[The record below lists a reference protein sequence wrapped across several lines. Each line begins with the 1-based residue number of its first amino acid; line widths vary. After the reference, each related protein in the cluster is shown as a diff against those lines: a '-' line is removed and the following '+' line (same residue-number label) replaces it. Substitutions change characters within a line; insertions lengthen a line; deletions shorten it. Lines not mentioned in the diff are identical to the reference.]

1 MMNSNNP
8 LVNAVENF
16 SQSFENISA
25 GEKALMK
32 IRDDFIQNVTRVSPV
47 SDRLRNKNPL
57 AEAGNIVERQ
67 ISSVIRKSVQDWDAS
82 ETTRALSEHFADK
95 VILLVFGKVNAGK
108 SSLCNYV
115 ASLFESGEVEFFFL
129 EDGVRRYTPEPF
141 SEGVT
146 ETTARIQG
154 VELGD
159 NLVLLDS
166 PGLHSVTDENGELT
180 RLFTDSADA
189 VLWLT
194 PSTSPGQ
201 VQELDDLRIE
211 LESGKPLLP
220 IITRSDVRE
229 EDCDDDGNLTSI
241 LINKTKGNRKEQED
255 DVYRRSV
262 EKLGDK
268 TEVKQPFSISVHAH
282 KQSGGAPNS
291 LQESGLAEL
300 ELRMAELVAAAGCY
314 KPCKARQQVINY
326 LDRSV
331 LQSVKDLLLPA
342 VDDLERLI
350 SNEEKATG
358 QYTQEALTKLRQ
370 ELAEKVTD
378 WAEELKDSGDRAL
391 LASRINALVSARL
404 AKELRYSV
412 EKFVESV
419 DTVLVQ
425 IEESDV
431 GDFKDIEIEYEKVSG
446 RAMQAAASVGG
457 ALAGAAAGSF
467 LGPVGTAVGGLL
479 GSLIGGAGG
488 QMLVETETVKMKVGV
503 DATQAVEQT
512 LHKLDR
518 KLPGIVERA
527 FEPWLEVL
535 KDMENSAAHIK
546 AEVYAFEKNLNSAK
560 EKFK

>member
-1 MMNSNNP
+1 MTNSSNP

-16 SQSFENISA
+16 SQSFEKISA
-25 GEKALMK
+25 GENVLMK
-32 IRDDFIQNVTRVSPV
+32 IRDDFVQNVTRVSPV
-47 SDRLRNKNPL
+47 SDSLRSKNPL

-82 ETTRALSEHFADK
+82 ETTRALSEHFGDK

-115 ASLFESGEVEFFFL
+115 ASLFERDEVKFFYL

-211 LESGKPLLP
+211 LESDKPLLP
-220 IITRSDVRE
+220 IITRSDSRE
-229 EDCDDDGNLTSI
+229 EDCDEDGNLTSI
-241 LINKTKGNRKEQED
+241 LINKTLENRKEQED
-255 DVYRRSV
+255 DVFRRAA
-262 EKLGDK
+262 EKLGDQTK
-268 TEVKQPFSISVHAH
+268 IKQPFSVSVHAH
-282 KQSGGAPNS
+282 KQSGGDSHS

-300 ELRMAELVAAAGCY
+300 EVRMAELVAAAGDY
-314 KPCKARQQVINY
+314 KPRKARQQIINY

-331 LQSVKDLLLPA
+331 LQSVNDLLLPA
-342 VDDLERLI
+342 VDDLEKLI
-350 SNEEKATG
+350 SNEKKAAV
-358 QYTQEALTKLRQ
+358 QHSQEGLTKLRQ

-391 LASRINALVSARL
+391 LASRINTLVSERL

-412 EKFVESV
+412 EKFVDSV
-419 DTVLVQ
+419 DTILVQ
-425 IEESDV
+425 IEENDV
-431 GDFKDIEIEYEKVSG
+431 GDFKDIEIEYEKVTG
-446 RAMQAAASVGG
+446 RAMQAAISAGG

-479 GSLIGGAGG
+479 GGLLGGAGG
-488 QMLVETETVKMKVGV
+488 QLLVETEMEKVTVGV
-503 DATQAVEQT
+503 DATQAVEET
-512 LHKLDR
+512 LHKLDS
-518 KLPGIVERA
+518 KLPSIVKRA

-535 KDMENSAAHIK
+535 RDMEKSASYIM
-546 AEVYAFEKNLNSAK
+546 AEVHVFEKNLNSAK
-560 EKFK
+560 EAL